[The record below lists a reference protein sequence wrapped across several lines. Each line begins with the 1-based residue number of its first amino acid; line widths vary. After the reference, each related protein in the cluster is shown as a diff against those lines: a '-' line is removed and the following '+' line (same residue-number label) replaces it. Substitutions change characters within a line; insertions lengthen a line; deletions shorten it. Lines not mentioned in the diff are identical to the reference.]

1 MRAEEIVM
9 RIPSQWKKLFLVV
22 PFLLAVF
29 LLTAAPTSQMRAT
42 DSNTALFLPA
52 VDYPSGGQFAT
63 SVAVADLNGD
73 GKVDVVV
80 ANANSNTV
88 GVLLGNGN
96 GTFQPAT
103 TYGSGGIFPISA
115 AVADVNGDG
124 KPDVVVANAGVIGC
138 GVGVLLGNGDGT
150 FQTPLVYCSGGLFA
164 DSVAVA
170 DVNGD
175 GNPDLL
181 VANLCADQTSDC
193 SGSGES
199 GVGVMLG
206 NGDGTFQSA
215 VTYSSGGSF
224 IQSIAVADVDGD
236 GRPDLMVANL
246 CPLLQAAR
254 CPGTTLN
261 GTAGVLLNNGNGTF
275 GPVVAHNSGGFQ
287 TFSIAVADVNS
298 DGNPDL
304 VVVSSCISSTNCG
317 TGVAGV
323 LLGNGGGGF
332 GRAVTYRSASS
343 VPFSGTVA
351 DVNGDHKPDLLMA
364 SGGSVDALLG
374 NGDGTFQAAVSYA
387 TGGIGSGS
395 VTGAPSIVA
404 ADVNGDTTPDVLVA
418 TCADSSCDGSVGVL
432 LNNSAP
438 LDTTPPTITLSST
451 PKALWPVDGKM
462 VPVAISGTI
471 TDTGSGVNPNSAA
484 YAVQDE
490 YARVQPKGAITL
502 GAGGNYSFTV
512 FLQASR
518 LGTDLDGR
526 RYTIAVGAK
535 DNAGN
540 AASKSVAVIV
550 PHDQGH

>member
-1 MRAEEIVM
+1 M
-9 RIPSQWKKLFLVV
+9 RIHSQWKKLFLVV

-29 LLTAAPTSQMRAT
+29 LLTTAPTSQMRAT

-206 NGDGTFQSA
+206 KATER
-215 VTYSSGGSF
+215 SS
-224 IQSIAVADVDGD
+224 Q
-236 GRPDLMVANL
+236 
-246 CPLLQAAR
+246 Q
-254 CPGTTLN
+254 
-261 GTAGVLLNNGNGTF
+261 
-275 GPVVAHNSGGFQ
+275 
-287 TFSIAVADVNS
+287 
-298 DGNPDL
+298 
-304 VVVSSCISSTNCG
+304 
-317 TGVAGV
+317 
-323 LLGNGGGGF
+323 
-332 GRAVTYRSASS
+332 
-343 VPFSGTVA
+343 
-351 DVNGDHKPDLLMA
+351 
-364 SGGSVDALLG
+364 
-374 NGDGTFQAAVSYA
+374 
-387 TGGIGSGS
+387 
-395 VTGAPSIVA
+395 
-404 ADVNGDTTPDVLVA
+404 
-418 TCADSSCDGSVGVL
+418 
-432 LNNSAP
+432 
-438 LDTTPPTITLSST
+438 
-451 PKALWPVDGKM
+451 
-462 VPVAISGTI
+462 
-471 TDTGSGVNPNSAA
+471 
-484 YAVQDE
+484 
-490 YARVQPKGAITL
+490 
-502 GAGGNYSFTV
+502 
-512 FLQASR
+512 
-518 LGTDLDGR
+518 
-526 RYTIAVGAK
+526 
-535 DNAGN
+535 
-540 AASKSVAVIV
+540 
-550 PHDQGH
+550 